1 MKISPQWLR
10 EFVDYKV
17 TPRQLADDLTLAGIA
32 VESVSGGDHA
42 VFEMDIT
49 TNRVDAMNHYGIARE
64 ISAIYDLELK
74 PLQAKLPAIKDK
86 GKSAFPIEIQVPQF
100 CSRFTGQV
108 IREVKIGASGER
120 VQKRFRSEMD
130 ITTNRVDAMNHYGIA
145 REISAIYDLELKPL
159 QAKLP
164 AIKDKGKSAFPI
176 EIQVPQF
183 CSRFTGQVI
192 REVKIG
198 ASGERVQKRF

>member
-10 EFVDYKV
+10 EFVGYKV

-32 VESVSGGDHA
+32 VESVSSGDHA
-42 VFEMDIT
+42 IFEMDIT
-49 TNRVDAMNHYGIARE
+49 TNRVDAMNQYGIARE

-74 PLQAKLPAIKDK
+74 PLQAKLPAAK

-120 VQKRFRSEMD
+120 VQKRFAELGAEPGGETPAEFGAFMTAERKKWGGIISRS
-130 ITTNRVDAMNHYGIA
+130 GA
-145 REISAIYDLELKPL
+145 RID
-159 QAKLP
+159 
-164 AIKDKGKSAFPI
+164 
-176 EIQVPQF
+176 
-183 CSRFTGQVI
+183 
-192 REVKIG
+192 
-198 ASGERVQKRF
+198 